1 MNQGL
6 IPRRYAKALY
16 AVALEKGK
24 AKEVY
29 ELMSRLVNSFE
40 RSSALSVALANP
52 FVTNADKTALVHTGA
67 GVTPGEDG
75 VFDDFIKLLVRNRR
89 IDMLRGIALAY
100 LDIYREANRI
110 YVVKVE
116 SAAPLTPDNT
126 ERLKSLVSRHLGG
139 AEMEFSTAVNPSL
152 IGGFTVTV
160 GNERLD
166 ASISNELKQLRLNLL
181 SK

>member
-16 AVALEKGK
+16 GVALEKGK

-29 ELMSRLVNSFE
+29 ELMGRLAASFE
-40 RSSALSVALANP
+40 EQGALNQVLANP
-52 FVTNADKTALVHTGA
+52 FVTDADKSALVHTAA
-67 GVTPGEDG
+67 GVRPGDDG
-75 VFDDFIKLLVRNRR
+75 VFDDFIKLLERNRR
-89 IDMLRGIALAY
+89 IDMLRGISLAY
-100 LDIYREANRI
+100 LAIYREANKI

-116 SAAPLTPDNT
+116 SAAPLSAESV

-139 AEMEFSTAVNPSL
+139 AEMEFSTSVNPSL

>member
-29 ELMSRLVNSFE
+29 ELMSRLVTSFE
-40 RSSALSVALANP
+40 ENGGLSQALANP
-52 FVTNADKTALVHTGA
+52 FVTNADKTALVHTAA
-67 GVTPGEDG
+67 GVRPGEDG
-75 VFDDFIKLLVRNRR
+75 VFDDFIKLLVHNRR
-89 IDMLRGIALAY
+89 IDMFRGIALAY
-100 LDIYREANRI
+100 LAIYREANSI

-116 SAAPLTPDNT
+116 SAAPLSPESM
-126 ERLKSLVSRHLGG
+126 ERLKSLVGRHLGG
-139 AEMEFSTAVNPSL
+139 AEMEFSTSVNPSL